1 MWYAAQSA
9 LVAMLQPHLVIT
21 GLGGV
26 IAAAVGGVI
35 ATVIMRIGKRSTAP
49 RVQPAPA
56 PERRTPPS
64 AGYGET
70 APPTAPAR
78 RLHPGPIALSE
89 PPASDS
95 ADDEQPAL
103 VATPPQ
109 PEATLTPSTVA
120 PILPPTERIAAAWRA
135 EQPPTVDVQHRG
147 LWGRK
152 PFAPP
157 EDVEPPLAFESQQ
170 APIWRSEFLAANTQ
184 FEALETFEASP
195 AGEFSPASSAP
206 IWGSWLHAAPHAAP
220 EATDTPSVEPS
231 HEGQAPIWPSFLRP
245 E

>member
-9 LVAMLQPHLVIT
+9 LVAMLQPHLLFT

-56 PERRTPPS
+56 PERRTPPG

-70 APPTAPAR
+70 APPPVPAR

-89 PPASDS
+89 PESPSDS
-95 ADDEQPAL
+95 ADDDRPAL
-103 VATPPQ
+103 TATLPL
-109 PEATLTPSTVA
+109 PEATIAPTTDA
-120 PILPPTERIAAAWRA
+120 PILPPTERIVAAWRA
-135 EQPPTVDVQHRG
+135 EQSPTVDVQHRG

-170 APIWRSEFLAANTQ
+170 APVWRSGFLAAPQ

-195 AGEFSPASSAP
+195 ADESSAASAP
-206 IWGSWLHAAPHAAP
+206 IWGSWLHAAP
-220 EATDTPSVEPS
+220 ETPGTPAVESS